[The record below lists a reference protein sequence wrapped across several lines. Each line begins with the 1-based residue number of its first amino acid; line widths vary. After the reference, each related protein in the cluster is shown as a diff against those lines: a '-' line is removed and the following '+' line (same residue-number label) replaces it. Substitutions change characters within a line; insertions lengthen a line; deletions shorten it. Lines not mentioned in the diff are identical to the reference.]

1 MKNQRWL
8 IVFLVMVVIAIPI
21 GFFHSKI
28 PLLKEY
34 DSHAESIHLPIES
47 AELFPRGP
55 HRGRLLEKD
64 AFQVELTIFEPEGVP
79 PRFRIYFYENM
90 ITVTQDDEDWDT
102 LQTMVKS
109 VIQTRMPIHNADI
122 NLDSEKKKARESLP
136 VDIQKIEEILDR
148 TVRPGL
154 QSDGGNIEVIKLEGK
169 ELFIKYEGA
178 CGGCPSST
186 SGTLYA
192 IEDILRNEFDKEI
205 FITPTNPNLQ

>member
-1 MKNQRWL
+1 MEPIQIYPQMTPNPKSLKFILSRNVINEGKATFTSSDQCGDITLARDL
-8 IVFLVMVVIAIPI
+8 IALPNVV
-21 GFFHSKI
+21 
-28 PLLKEY
+28 
-34 DSHAESIHLPIES
+34 
-47 AELFPRGP
+47 
-55 HRGRLLEKD
+55 
-64 AFQVELTIFEPEGVP
+64 QV
-79 PRFRIYFYENM
+79 YFYENM